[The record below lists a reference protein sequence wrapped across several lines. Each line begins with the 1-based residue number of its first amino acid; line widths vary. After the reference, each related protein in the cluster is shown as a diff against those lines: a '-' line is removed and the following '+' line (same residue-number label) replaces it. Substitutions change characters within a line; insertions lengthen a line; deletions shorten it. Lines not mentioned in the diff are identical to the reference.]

1 MFRAEGAGAGLFHE
15 HTVALERIVS
25 VAAYTVSKS
34 DGTRKVEHAYHFRK
48 RIDAVY
54 QKIIKISPCW
64 ICWSKLQLVK
74 VGAFFETQ
82 CRGLDLCQHS
92 CQVLQ
97 TGWGGQAG
105 RSGTLPIPPPLS
117 AAELSVEEN
126 WMCITSGCVLRG
138 KSVAYLDISVA
149 DGQSRF

>member
-34 DGTRKVEHAYHFRK
+34 DGTRKVEQAYHFRK

-97 TGWGGQAG
+97 TGWGVKLDGLAHCP
-105 RSGTLPIPPPLS
+105 SLPPLS